1 MGDGLQSHI
10 GQNTMRIL
18 EKGEK
23 REGKKYISSDH
34 INTSLHHT
42 SVLGMVF
49 VGTEYNNS
57 FKTKKETNAGLWGQ
71 GSEKFLCW
79 VVGRS
84 DGEEWAHGE
93 HVQAM
98 VKCSTTSLQYTH
110 LHM

>member
-1 MGDGLQSHI
+1 
-10 GQNTMRIL
+10 MRIL

-57 FKTKKETNAGLWGQ
+57 FKTKKETNAGL
-71 GSEKFLCW
+71 
-79 VVGRS
+79 
-84 DGEEWAHGE
+84 
-93 HVQAM
+93 
-98 VKCSTTSLQYTH
+98 
-110 LHM
+110 